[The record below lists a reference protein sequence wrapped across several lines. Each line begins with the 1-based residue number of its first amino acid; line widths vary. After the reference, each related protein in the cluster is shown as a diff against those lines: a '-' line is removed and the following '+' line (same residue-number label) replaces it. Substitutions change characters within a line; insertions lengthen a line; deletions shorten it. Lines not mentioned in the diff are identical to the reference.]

1 MKMKLNKIEKTGL
14 IAALVVFATGAAALV
29 WWLTKRRADRC
40 LIGVRGEENNG
51 NIITA
56 AVQTVIDKGKE
67 ILGMKYFTISELTR
81 SATAN
86 RLGID
91 NTPNA
96 AVRANLEA
104 LVVNCLDPIRTIY
117 GKPIIVSS
125 GYRCEAL
132 NRAVGGVANSQH
144 KAGNAADIKPA
155 SGGSL
160 NDIFRAAVRYGD
172 FDQLIL
178 ENVGSSRWIHI
189 SWVATGRRHRIL
201 YYKNGTYTNITGNW
215 ENYL

>member
-1 MKMKLNKIEKTGL
+1 MKLTSTQKTALWSSVAVFVVG
-14 IAALVVFATGAAALV
+14 ASALVY
-29 WWLTKRRADRC
+29 WLTKRRADRA
-40 LIGVRGEENNG
+40 LLGTGTDG
-51 NIITA
+51 NIITG

-67 ILGMKYFTISELTR
+67 ILGMKYFTINELTR
-81 SATAN
+81 SATAS

-96 AVRANLEA
+96 TVRANLEA
-104 LVVNCLDPIRTIY
+104 LVVNCLDPVRTIY
-117 GKPIIVSS
+117 GKPIIVTS

-132 NRAVGGVANSQH
+132 NAAVGGVANSQH
-144 KAGNAADIKPA
+144 KTGNAADIKPA

-160 NDIFRAAVRYGD
+160 DGIFRAAVQFGD

-201 YYKNGTYTNITGNW
+201 YYKNGSYTNITNNW
-215 ENYL
+215 ENYIRGWN